1 MHLDVTGIILGEPFS
16 VYSILVIA
24 GLAASSLAYFYII
37 RRLSR
42 GKARANGAAALAS
55 SLAFEVVF
63 LALILGIFGI
73 FLFIVI
79 EIITANFLNRNRK
92 DSARRD
98 TGTGDQKAHFC
109 VRHQYCE
116 NVQGFLI
123 VI

>member
-1 MHLDVTGIILGEPFS
+1 MHLAVTGIILGEPFS

-24 GLAASSLAYFYII
+24 GLAASSIAYFYII

-42 GKARANGAAALAS
+42 GKARTNGAAPLAS

-63 LALILGIFGI
+63 LALILGVFGI

-79 EIITANFLNRNRK
+79 EIITAYFLNRNRK

-98 TGTGDQKAHFC
+98 AGTGDQKAHF
-109 VRHQYCE
+109 
-116 NVQGFLI
+116 
-123 VI
+123 

>member
-1 MHLDVTGIILGEPFS
+1 MLRVYFLNPTQLVHMHLVVTGVILGEPFS
-16 VYSILVIA
+16 VYSILMIA

-79 EIITANFLNRNRK
+79 EIITAYFLKRNRK
-92 DSARRD
+92 DSSRRD
-98 TGTGDQKAHFC
+98 TGKGDQKAHF
-109 VRHQYCE
+109 
-116 NVQGFLI
+116 
-123 VI
+123 